1 MTSKIDR
8 LIGQDCTQKAA
19 RPHLSLK
26 TSSLAQIEVRY
37 ADRTPNPETTT
48 ALSELPTWR
57 FKTSAQVLRS
67 LKA

>member
-1 MTSKIDR
+1 MTSKINL
-8 LIGQDCTQKAA
+8 LIGQDHIQKAV

-37 ADRTPNPETTT
+37 ANRTPNAETTT
-48 ALSELPTWR
+48 ALSELPTRR

>member
-8 LIGQDCTQKAA
+8 LIGQACIQKAA

-37 ADRTPNPETTT
+37 ADRTPNAETTT

>member
-1 MTSKIDR
+1 MTNQINQLSEQGRI
-8 LIGQDCTQKAA
+8 QKAA

-37 ADRTPNPETTT
+37 ADRTPNGETTT
-48 ALSELPTWR
+48 ALSELPTRR

>member
-1 MTSKIDR
+1 MTSKINL
-8 LIGQDCTQKAA
+8 LIGQNRTQKAA

-37 ADRTPNPETTT
+37 ADRTPNAETTT

>member
-8 LIGQDCTQKAA
+8 LIGQDRIQKAV
-19 RPHLSLK
+19 RSHISLK

-37 ADRTPNPETTT
+37 ADRTPNAETTT
-48 ALSELPTWR
+48 ALSELSTRR

>member
-8 LIGQDCTQKAA
+8 LIGQDYIQKAA

-37 ADRTPNPETTT
+37 ADRTPNAETTT
-48 ALSELPTWR
+48 ALRELPTRR
-57 FKTSAQVLRS
+57 FKASAQVLRS